1 MDKLEAIKRR
11 DYLSSKLEQWTYEYY
26 VLDNPSVDDAT
37 FDRYMNELIL
47 LEKEFPDIKLATSP
61 TNRVG
66 GQVAKEFKKIPHK
79 RLMLSLGNVYNEDE
93 VSDFDRKIKDV
104 THEAINTYMGENFL
118 SAISLHIDS

>member
-66 GQVAKEFKKIPHK
+66 GVVAKEFKKIPHK

-93 VSDFDRKIKDV
+93 VNDFDRKIKDV
-104 THEAINTYMGENFL
+104 TPYFKWPFL
-118 SAISLHIDS
+118 FYG